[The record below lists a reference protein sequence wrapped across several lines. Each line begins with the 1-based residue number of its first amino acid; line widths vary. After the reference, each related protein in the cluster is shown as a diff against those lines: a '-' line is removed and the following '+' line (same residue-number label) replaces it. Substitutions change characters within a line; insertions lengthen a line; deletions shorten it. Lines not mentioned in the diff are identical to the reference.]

1 MKKLCRCSQVAQ
13 LPGVFAMNKN
23 PHPDNSTPNNSWM
36 QSRFRGFL
44 PVVVDLETGGFN
56 EKTDAILELAAII
69 IGVDKNKKLFAEH
82 TIHFHVEPF
91 DNANIEES
99 ALKINNIKPYHPL
112 RLAQSEIKVLND
124 LFAEIK
130 KALSHYGCSRAILVG
145 HNAFFDLKFL
155 NEAIKRNKIK
165 NNPFHQFSS
174 LDTVTLGA
182 LAYRQTVL
190 AKIADVAG
198 IKWDIDSAHSALYDT
213 QVTAQ
218 IFCKIFNTYDLLSSD
233 DT

>member
-1 MKKLCRCSQVAQ
+1 MNEKSKSDNKKAVHQ
-13 LPGVFAMNKN
+13 
-23 PHPDNSTPNNSWM
+23 HWI

-69 IGVDKNKKLFAEH
+69 IGVDDDKKLYAEN

-91 DNANIEES
+91 ENANIEES
-99 ALKINNIKPYHPL
+99 ALKINNIIPYHPL
-112 RLAQSEIKVLND
+112 RLAQSEDKVINV
-124 LFAEIK
+124 LFEEVRQ
-130 KALSHYGCSRAILVG
+130 ALSHYSCSRAILVG
-145 HNAFFDLKFL
+145 HNAFFDLNFL
-155 NEAIKRNKIK
+155 NAAIERNKLK
-165 NNPFHQFSS
+165 NNPFHQFSN

-190 AKIADVAG
+190 ARVAEAAG
-198 IKWDIDSAHSALYDT
+198 IEWDPASAHSALYDA

-218 IFCKIFNTYDLLSSD
+218 IFCGIFNSYHLLTDNHAATLKQESL
-233 DT
+233 